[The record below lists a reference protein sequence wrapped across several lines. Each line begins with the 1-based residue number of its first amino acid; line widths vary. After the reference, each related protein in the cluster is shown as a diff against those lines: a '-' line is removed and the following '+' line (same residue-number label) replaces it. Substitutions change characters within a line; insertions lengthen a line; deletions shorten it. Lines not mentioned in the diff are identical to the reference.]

1 MEYLQLKELQ
11 IETTNLKE
19 LLTIYAKT
27 DKLAVDCLNEL
38 ENIFDEILLGDV
50 TKAYDQIPCSRY
62 FIDDTLGGY
71 QDLSESYSK
80 FANLA
85 EGVNR
90 DALNDF
96 FKTL

>member
-1 MEYLQLKELQ
+1 MNKIQLKELQ

-19 LLTIYAKT
+19 LLTFYAKA
-27 DKLAVDCLNEL
+27 DQLAVDCLNEL
-38 ENIFDEILLGDV
+38 EKIFDEILLGDV
-50 TKAYDQIPCSRY
+50 NKVYDQIPCSRY

-85 EGVNR
+85 EGVDR
-90 DALNDF
+90 DKLDDF